1 MSRPI
6 AVLRPEPGN
15 AQTAAAVEAAGGR
28 AIRLPLFEV
37 RPLPWTAPDPDSH
50 DTMILS
56 SANAIRHAGPGLGAL
71 LPLPVLA
78 VGGATAAAARAAG
91 LSVIAT
97 GTGGIEAVM
106 ASAKAAGVRRAL
118 HLTGVDHRPGDSRVI
133 ARTICVYESVA
144 VPMDG
149 EAAARMSGSVALV
162 HSARAGEALA
172 ATPGIERATMAIV
185 AISRAAADAAGP
197 GWQQVAVAP
206 HPRDD
211 ALIALA
217 LRLAD

>member
-37 RPLPWTAPDPDSH
+37 RPLPWTVPALASH
-50 DTMILS
+50 DAMILS

-71 LPLPVLA
+71 LTLPVLA
-78 VGGATAAAARAAG
+78 VGEATAAAARDAG
-91 LSVIAT
+91 FRVIAR
-97 GTGGIEAVM
+97 GDGGIEALM
-106 ASAKAAGVRRAL
+106 AAAEAAGVRRAL
-118 HLTGVDHRPGDSRVI
+118 HLTGVDHRPGDPCVI

-149 EAAARMSGSVALV
+149 EAAARLSGSVALI
-162 HSARAGEALA
+162 HSVRAAQALGA
-172 ATPGIERATMAIV
+172 LTGVERMTTTIV
-185 AISRAAADAAGP
+185 AISLAAADAAGP

-206 HPRDD
+206 HPSDD